1 MKRLITPE
9 NNVKLALEL
18 RRGRWL
24 VHDISTLIPTA
35 ISLLQQQDI
44 LLQAAEREFDIML
57 YDVDAR
63 AVSANP
69 VRIFKFSSFIQ
80 CYFQRTP
87 GLM

>member
-57 YDVDAR
+57 
-63 AVSANP
+63 
-69 VRIFKFSSFIQ
+69 
-80 CYFQRTP
+80 
-87 GLM
+87 

>member
-44 LLQAAEREFDIML
+44 LLQCLSVIDEICICAD
-57 YDVDAR
+57 
-63 AVSANP
+63 
-69 VRIFKFSSFIQ
+69 
-80 CYFQRTP
+80 
-87 GLM
+87 